1 MDRAD
6 GIESPMMEES
16 RIGVS
21 ISVLSTDFVELKG
34 TLERIRLSGADSIHL
49 DIMDGRFVPNLSFG
63 WSIAADIV
71 RASGLPCCAHLMI
84 EHPEDTFDAF
94 VGTGVTEL
102 LFHLE
107 ATRYPFRALQAL
119 GGCGIRKGVAINPAT
134 EVESVIPLL
143 DSVDTVLLMSV
154 EPGFGGQ
161 SFIPGTLAK
170 VRTLRS
176 AAERSGKPLRIAVD
190 GGVDASNAGA
200 LRDAGAD
207 ELVAGTA
214 FFRSADPSAF
224 VRLLKGV

>member
-102 LFHLE
+102 LFTV
-107 ATRYPFRALQAL
+107 ATRYPVGRSRPSEDVGSA
-119 GGCGIRKGVAINPAT
+119 KGLPST
-134 EVESVIPLL
+134 RQQRWSR
-143 DSVDTVLLMSV
+143 
-154 EPGFGGQ
+154 
-161 SFIPGTLAK
+161 SF
-170 VRTLRS
+170 
-176 AAERSGKPLRIAVD
+176 
-190 GGVDASNAGA
+190 
-200 LRDAGAD
+200 
-207 ELVAGTA
+207 
-214 FFRSADPSAF
+214 PSSI
-224 VRLLKGV
+224 VSTRCS